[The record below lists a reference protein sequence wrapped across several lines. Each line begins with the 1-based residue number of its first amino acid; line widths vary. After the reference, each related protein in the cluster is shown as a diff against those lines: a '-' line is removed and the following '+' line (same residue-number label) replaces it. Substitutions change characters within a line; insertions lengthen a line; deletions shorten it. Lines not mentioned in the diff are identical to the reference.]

1 MLKMDI
7 VFDDVR
13 MSAIRH
19 EGLWRVATEG
29 REIESDQILSLE
41 ISLTDTKMGALLALM
56 VDGENQTLLDE
67 ALLLF
72 SSYEIKFLIKA
83 SLIP

>member
-7 VFDDVR
+7 VFDDVC

-19 EGLWRVATEG
+19 EGLWRVATEWLKT
-29 REIESDQILSLE
+29 ESNWIPPLE

-56 VDGENQTLLDE
+56 VDGENQDLLDE
-67 ALLLF
+67 ALSLL
-72 SSYEIKFLIKA
+72 SLEEVKKLTKA
-83 SLIP
+83 GLIP

>member
-29 REIESDQILSLE
+29 RGIESDQIPSLE

-56 VDGENQTLLDE
+56 VDGENQDLLDE
-67 ALLLF
+67 ALSLL
-72 SSYEIKFLIKA
+72 SLEEVEKLTKA
-83 SLIP
+83 GLIP

>member
-29 REIESDQILSLE
+29 RGIESEQIPSLE

-56 VDGENQTLLDE
+56 VDGENQALLDE
-67 ALLLF
+67 ALLMF
-72 SSYEIKFLIKA
+72 SSYEINLLTKA

>member
-29 REIESDQILSLE
+29 REIESDQIPSLE

-72 SSYEIKFLIKA
+72 SSYEIKFLTKA

>member
-29 REIESDQILSLE
+29 REIESDQIPSLE

-56 VDGENQTLLDE
+56 VDGENQDLLDE
-67 ALLLF
+67 ALSLL
-72 SSYEIKFLIKA
+72 SLEEVEKLTKTG
-83 SLIP
+83 LIP